1 MTSPGE
7 ETRPLASQPLPR
19 CARARAASKVAYL
32 TVFDIQARR
41 PGTVSGRW
49 LAPRATAA
57 TARAR
62 PRARASCSSA
72 PSVSPTSCRAAERRV
87 VRGVQSEGRGL
98 GGLGRGTPITRARV
112 LPGSATGGQ
121 ELVMSAMVPHRNC
134 VSPELLLSPS
144 VNSRARGRRVSY
156 RITYRHHYSF
166 TKLPQVYTST
176 AI

>member
-87 VRGVQSEGRGL
+87 VRGMQSEGMGCW
-98 GGLGRGTPITRARV
+98 GRGKGTTIARARV
-112 LPGSATGGQ
+112 LPGISGDQ
-121 ELVMSAMVPHRNC
+121 ELLLVVMSAMVPIAASC
-134 VSPELLLSPS
+134 VPRGTGTHASFLIACKVVWGFVSQSQS
-144 VNSRARGRRVSY
+144 VNTTHS
-156 RITYRHHYSF
+156 
-166 TKLPQVYTST
+166 
-176 AI
+176 